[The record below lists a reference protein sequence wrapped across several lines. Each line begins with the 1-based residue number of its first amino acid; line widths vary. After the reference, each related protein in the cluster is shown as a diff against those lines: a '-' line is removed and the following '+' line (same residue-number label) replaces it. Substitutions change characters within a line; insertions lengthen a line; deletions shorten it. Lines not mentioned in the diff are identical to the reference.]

1 MAERS
6 APHPQQGDNAPVLL
20 VLVVASPT
28 MLDDIVTVLLDF
40 GVGGTVVESK
50 GLAALLRAEMP
61 IFSGLAS
68 LLPETTGSRLVFS
81 VTTRGQADKVMDF
94 LIEGLKHAQR
104 PVGFCVGLDRVVG
117 LRI

>member
-1 MAERS
+1 MAERAS
-6 APHPQQGDNAPVLL
+6 HTKLNDQEPVLL
-20 VLVVASPT
+20 VLVVASPS

-40 GVGGTVVESK
+40 GVGGTIVESK

-81 VTTRGQADKVMDF
+81 VTSRGQADKVLDF
-94 LIEGLKHAQR
+94 LSEGLKHSQR
-104 PVGFCVGLDRVVG
+104 PIGFFVGLDRVVG